1 MVVSEVEV
9 VCVVV
14 VIWRWLAEG
23 HKLAAEVEDAEKF
36 VEPVGRAEAHPT
48 KSSSMIPKIGVITQ
62 DQRNYENSGHTPKL
76 LFRVVELKDMWK

>member
-1 MVVSEVEV
+1 VVVSEVEV

-14 VIWRWLAEG
+14 VTWRWLAEG
-23 HKLAAEVEDAEKF
+23 HKLAEVEDAEKF